1 MIFDLLIY
9 ALLIFISSQ
18 LLAAFIV
25 NHIITLAIL
34 ANLKVFFIALAILI
48 VIDLIYDII
57 MVSKKGFENVKN
69 DIIRMISIIIISALV
84 LGVNNYLLNQS
95 DPYKASSKILN
106 KIDEENYVSISD
118 DAAILEQKIYDTYGI
133 KVFSNIDPFILIN
146 DDTYSAYIDS
156 NDVIYFER
164 YLEVIYEELKIYSGE
179 ALKVIPKCMF
189 LVSDINGG
197 DVAGLNYNRTSPGNN
212 FIVFSVL
219 DNIGDYAKLVF
230 HHELFHTLNVYTDEK
245 ILKEFDENKEACEL
259 TTEYACTNQV
269 EFIAESWA
277 YKIVQNLN
285 TEHSN
290 ILNKTYDTFIKDFS
304 HEGISLN
311 SYEDYLNLYSQVDDT
326 LIVNNFNE
334 DYFNDLSYKTSN
346 YLMEENYHYVNAD
359 SKAIIYKDYPIL
371 YGEIKDRVENKSD
384 EIISSFNS
392 DGIYKVLDIYD
403 YLLNSEEEDK
413 ELIDELYYYVHNYY
427 GVTTFS
433 SREKENIY
441 LYNIL
446 KNLGYDVNLCYDI
459 DSGFYVEM
467 LYDNKTYFFDIK
479 LETLN
484 RGLYQG
490 FMLCAE
496 DFKFYYPDVEALDYF
511 NYEND
516 RSLSDYYSILLLE
529 DFDTNKIDNFL
540 ISVLKKY
547 ELNAKLY
554 IICKNENICSE
565 VENYLKFNT
574 GLSRIQ
580 EIYNRY
586 VNGTYPGYWYTV
598 SDKAIAVF
606 DLYQNKS

>member
-277 YKIVQNLN
+277 YKIVQN
-285 TEHSN
+285 
-290 ILNKTYDTFIKDFS
+290 
-304 HEGISLN
+304 
-311 SYEDYLNLYSQVDDT
+311 
-326 LIVNNFNE
+326 
-334 DYFNDLSYKTSN
+334 
-346 YLMEENYHYVNAD
+346 
-359 SKAIIYKDYPIL
+359 
-371 YGEIKDRVENKSD
+371 
-384 EIISSFNS
+384 
-392 DGIYKVLDIYD
+392 
-403 YLLNSEEEDK
+403 
-413 ELIDELYYYVHNYY
+413 
-427 GVTTFS
+427 
-433 SREKENIY
+433 
-441 LYNIL
+441 
-446 KNLGYDVNLCYDI
+446 
-459 DSGFYVEM
+459 
-467 LYDNKTYFFDIK
+467 
-479 LETLN
+479 
-484 RGLYQG
+484 
-490 FMLCAE
+490 
-496 DFKFYYPDVEALDYF
+496 
-511 NYEND
+511 
-516 RSLSDYYSILLLE
+516 
-529 DFDTNKIDNFL
+529 
-540 ISVLKKY
+540 
-547 ELNAKLY
+547 
-554 IICKNENICSE
+554 
-565 VENYLKFNT
+565 
-574 GLSRIQ
+574 
-580 EIYNRY
+580 
-586 VNGTYPGYWYTV
+586 
-598 SDKAIAVF
+598 
-606 DLYQNKS
+606 